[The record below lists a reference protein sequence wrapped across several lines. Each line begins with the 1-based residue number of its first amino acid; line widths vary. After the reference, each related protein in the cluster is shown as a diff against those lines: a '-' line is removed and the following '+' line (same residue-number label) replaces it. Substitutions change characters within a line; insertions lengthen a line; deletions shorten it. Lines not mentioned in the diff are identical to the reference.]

1 MPSLPIS
8 QLPELTAVTMNSEF
22 AVAES
27 GTTYK
32 VKASFIGSGKNY
44 ISAYESATISGLTI
58 NTPTPISAST
68 ISESLGIT
76 INNGSQFVVS
86 SGGTY
91 NFQFSLQLVKT
102 QGGSSEDIYI
112 WFRINGNDI
121 PWSNTKLSLANNND
135 YSVAAWN
142 FITSLNTNDYIELI
156 CSVTS
161 TNIILLSET
170 GSSSPTR
177 PGIPS
182 VIISLNK
189 I

>member
-8 QLPELTAVTMNSEF
+8 QLPELTAITMNSEF
-22 AVAES
+22 AVADS

-32 VKASFIGSGKNY
+32 VKGSFIGSGKNY
-44 ISAYESATISGLTI
+44 ISAYESSTISGLVP
-58 NTPTPISAST
+58 NTATPISATT

-76 INNGSQFVVS
+76 INNGSRFVVS

-91 NFQFSLQLVKT
+91 NFQFSLQLIKT
-102 QGGSSEDIYI
+102 AGGSNEDIFL
-112 WFRINGNDI
+112 WFRINGTDV
-121 PWSNTKLSLANNND
+121 PWSNTKLSLANNST
-135 YSVAAWN
+135 YIVAAWN
-142 FITSLNTNDYIELI
+142 FVTTLNTNDYIELI

-161 TNIILLSET
+161 SHIEILSEP
-170 GSSSPTR
+170 GSTSPTK

-182 VIISLNK
+182 VIITMTK

>member
-8 QLPELTAVTMNSEF
+8 QLPELTAITMNSEF

-32 VKASFIGSGKNY
+32 VKGSFLGSGKNY
-44 ISAYESATISGLTI
+44 ISVYETSTISGFTI
-58 NTPTPISAST
+58 NSPTPISAST
-68 ISESLGIT
+68 VAESLGIT
-76 INNGSQFVVS
+76 ISNGTRFVVS

-102 QGGSSEDIYI
+102 QGGSSEDIFL
-112 WFRINGNDI
+112 WFRINNNDV
-121 PWSNTKLSLANNND
+121 PWSNTKITLANNND
-135 YSVAAWN
+135 YTVAAWN
-142 FITSLNTNDYIELI
+142 FVTTLNTNDYIELI
-156 CSVTS
+156 CSVTDS
-161 TNIILLSET
+161 NIILVSEPANT
-170 GSSSPTR
+170 SPTR

-182 VIISLNK
+182 VIISLTK